1 MTSSPSSTTSWLTN
15 PVVALRLLTGF
26 GAGAAFDLAETLR
39 FVYTRLPSIG
49 VSRTPSF
56 SIEAALKTHGI
67 GCSVWLQSRTQ
78 PNTQVITS
86 KICLTRWP
94 RCKVITLS
102 SAFRVSYCAHEV
114 AKFGKFCW
122 TYLQ

>member
-56 SIEAALKTHGI
+56 SIEAELKTHGI
-67 GCSVWLQSRTQ
+67 GSNSASCGPLGRSPLELTAMGTTSLKSSKWTVLKISSLIVVRYFSRI
-78 PNTQVITS
+78 P
-86 KICLTRWP
+86 
-94 RCKVITLS
+94 
-102 SAFRVSYCAHEV
+102 AM
-114 AKFGKFCW
+114 
-122 TYLQ
+122 